1 VKKANEMST
10 NNTLA
15 ITVEEF
21 LRDFTRELEEEN
33 AAIFAGAGLSA
44 DAGFVNW
51 KQLLAPFAEDIGLNV
66 ERETDLVRLAQ
77 FHSNRHSNRSA
88 LNKTIFNEFAARA
101 RVTRSH
107 EILASLP
114 IRTYWTTNYDTCIED
129 ALRQAGKL
137 PDVKFEKDQL
147 PNTLRNRDA
156 VVYKMHGDHQ
166 HASKAVLTKQDYERY
181 HLDRGEFLTAL
192 NGDLVSKTFLFIGF
206 SFTDPNLEAVLS
218 RLHATYGEHQRSH
231 YCFVKEESAR
241 PEDKA
246 GDLEYRRAWQE
257 HFIRDLQRYSIRAV
271 KIQEYSEVPAI
282 LEALAARYKRKTV
295 FISGAAHEYGTF
307 PQADALKYVFDLSS
321 ELIRDDYR
329 VITGF
334 GLGVGSSVVNGALHQ
349 VYKVLKRRLKD
360 ELVLR
365 PFPQGPN
372 AKAVW
377 TDYRSDMLDMAGIA
391 VYMFGNKFVEGQQGV
406 HRSDGIVEEFD
417 IALAKGVKVLPLGF
431 TGYVARELYDR
442 VAADFAKYYPRANQ
456 QFHDDFKLLGD
467 ASRSLQD
474 QLRTTVSALRTLQ
487 TM

>member
-1 VKKANEMST
+1 MST
-10 NNTLA
+10 STLA
-15 ITVEEF
+15 ITVDEF

-33 AAIFAGAGLSA
+33 AAIFAGAGLSV

-51 KQLLAPFAEDIGLNV
+51 KQLLEPFAKDLGLNV

-77 FHSNRHSNRSA
+77 FHHNRYSNRSA
-88 LNKTIFNEFAARA
+88 LNKAIFNEFAAKA

-107 EILASLP
+107 EILAGLP

-137 PDVKFEKDQL
+137 PDVKYDKDQL
-147 PNTLRNRDA
+147 PNTMRNRDA

-166 HASKAVLTKQDYERY
+166 HSSKAVLTKQDYERY

-231 YCFVKEESAR
+231 YCFVKEESSR
-241 PEDKA
+241 LDDKD
-246 GDLEYRRAWQE
+246 GDLDYRKAWQE

-271 KIQEYSEVPAI
+271 KIQEYSEVPEI
-282 LEALAARYKRKTV
+282 LAELAARYKRKTV
-295 FISGAAHEYGTF
+295 FISGAAHEYGSH
-307 PQADALKYVFDLSS
+307 PQADALQYVFDLSS
-321 ELIRDDYR
+321 GLIKEDYR
-329 VITGF
+329 VVTGF
-334 GLGVGSSVVNGALHQ
+334 GLGIGSSVVNGALHQ
-349 VYKVLKRRLKD
+349 IYKVLKRRLKD

-365 PFPQGPN
+365 PFPQGGP
-372 AKAVW
+372 AATSLW
-377 TDYRSDMLDMAGIA
+377 TDYRKDMLDMSGIA
-391 VYMFGNKFVEGQQGV
+391 VYMFGNKLVPGHPDAQ
-406 HRSDGIVEEFD
+406 RSNGIEEEFD
-417 IALAKGVKVLPLGF
+417 IAVVKGVKVLPLGF

-442 VAADFAKYYPRANQ
+442 VEQNFPTFYPKATQ
-456 QFHDDFKLLGD
+456 QFRNEFILLGD
-467 ASRSLQD
+467 SKRSLSD
-474 QLRTTVSALRTLQ
+474 QLQTTLSAIKILQ